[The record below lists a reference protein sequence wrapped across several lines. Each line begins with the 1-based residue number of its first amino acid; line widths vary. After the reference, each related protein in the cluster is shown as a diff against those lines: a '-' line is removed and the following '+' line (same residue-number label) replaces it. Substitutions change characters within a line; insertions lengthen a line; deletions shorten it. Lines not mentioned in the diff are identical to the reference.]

1 MKRNVVDLRRDN
13 EIEKKRENIKAE
25 LEKKSK

>member
-13 EIEKKRENIKAE
+13 EIEKKRESIKAE